1 MDLPFHLYLKDTYYI
16 ASIEGKK
23 IVFYYVCHDNILVSW
38 SDNKLQQLYMTKNPL
53 VIPVAHCKEISP
65 YFMVY
70 QPHKLNENP
79 NLRLCLNGEIVD
91 KLDSKTNWFDLWV
104 KTQFKSPNG
113 KLDFYP
119 SVENR
124 IPNRFNFPKNKIIFS
139 RELLNDAPYYDSLL
153 KNKKIIPKGPRSNY
167 NFINVYGKNKFPSK
181 KYNKNV
187 KVDNIHFG
195 QLKLLLSEIDFLS
208 QLPNEPIL
216 VLYPGG
222 GPGDHIPLLSQ
233 MFENFYFMLVDPV
246 FSGKERIRI
255 IIHPSDR
262 IILRATLFDDKTI
275 DEFKNIPNKVMIS
288 DIRSVPAGVTDYEKE
303 FEKNV
308 IFDMKLQAE
317 FFEKLHRPFS
327 LLKFRLPYTEKKT
340 EYLDGDLYFQAFP
353 KETSTE
359 MRLIPYRESGHARKK
374 IYDNVEVEEKMFY
387 FNTEYRNKTFYDSE
401 LGGDPV
407 FGKNYDILSEAM
419 IIKKWLKWAKI
430 EINTKNIFNMMG
442 IIDNFF
448 NRKIK
453 ITEIIVS

>member
-1 MDLPFHLYLKDTYYI
+1 MDLPFHVYLKDTYYI
-16 ASIEGKK
+16 ATIEGKK
-23 IVFYYVCHDNILVSW
+23 IVFYYVCHDNILVFDSN
-38 SDNKLQQLYMTKNPL
+38 NKLQELYLTKNPL
-53 VIPVAHCKEISP
+53 LIPVSHCKEISP

-70 QPHKLNENP
+70 KHHVKLDTNS
-79 NLRLCLNGEIVD
+79 RLCLNGEIVD
-91 KLDSKTNWFDLWV
+91 KLDPKTNWFDLWV
-104 KTQFKSPNG
+104 KTQFKAPTG
-113 KLDFYP
+113 KLEFYP
-119 SVENR
+119 SVSHK
-124 IPNRFNFPKNKIIFS
+124 IPNHFNFPKNKIIFS
-139 RELLNDAPYYDSLL
+139 RDILKSAPYYDSLL

-167 NFINVYGKNKFPSK
+167 NFINMYGKNKFPSK

-187 KVDNIHFG
+187 KVVNIHFG

-216 VLYPGG
+216 VLYAGA
-222 GPGDHIPLLSQ
+222 GPGDHVPLLSQ

-262 IILRATLFDDKTI
+262 IILRATLFDDKII
-275 DEFKNIPNKVMIS
+275 DEFKNIPNKVLIS
-288 DIRSVPAGVTDYEKE
+288 DIRSVPAGESDYEKE

-317 FFEKLHRPFS
+317 FFEKLYRPFS

-359 MRLIPYRESGHARKK
+359 MRLIPHRDGRKK
-374 IYDNVEVEEKMFY
+374 TYDNIEVEEKMFY
-387 FNTEYRNKTFYDSE
+387 FNTEYRNKTFYDPE

-407 FGKNYDILSEAM
+407 FGKNYDILLEAT
-419 IIKKWLKWAKI
+419 IIKKWLIWAKI
-430 EINTKNIFNMMG
+430 EASTKNIFNMIG

-453 ITEIIVS
+453 ITEKIIS